1 MPMLVVERF
10 CQELPCSTSLPNIR
24 RHFFFFSPPT
34 LLLFFYHT
42 HSNNDYV
49 TQYWLF
55 AVLPAT
61 QLSYCTWPY
70 QENPSCLAL
79 TGHFGF
85 CPHGSPHGR
94 QSTLPCGQEY
104 KRVHRLCPVRGSAW
118 LCGWGLTFLMNNMKD
133 VMVHDVLILTH
144 KFEIHLY
151 LLTQHY
157 YHGHYLNSVPLNMY
171 APTIWSEN
179 PLYAKWHL

>member
-1 MPMLVVERF
+1 MA
-10 CQELPCSTSLPNIR
+10 LPREPILPG
-24 RHFFFFSPPT
+24 FDWTFWFLPT
-34 LLLFFYHT
+34 
-42 HSNNDYV
+42 
-49 TQYWLF
+49 W
-55 AVLPAT
+55 
-61 QLSYCTWPY
+61 
-70 QENPSCLAL
+70 
-79 TGHFGF
+79 
-85 CPHGSPHGR
+85 

-157 YHGHYLNSVPLNMY
+157 YHGHYLNSLCHWICMHLQFGLKIHSMQNDTYSSKAQSSISSAVFIMKTVSQLER
-171 APTIWSEN
+171 APQLLHDW
-179 PLYAKWHL
+179 LCGQKQRKF